1 MNLALAS
8 LLILAGT
15 PAGATA
21 FELTPSSSTVL
32 IGTPFLITGS
42 LRHAKHLSLQPPAQE
57 TDTGNFEILTVKFE
71 PAFLDGEDKIQPVRL
86 RVAAF
91 ALGNQKLPSLPW
103 RLEGGDAGAL
113 AKSPVVRVTVLPPHP
128 GLAEKGKLRDIKGP
142 YAPPI
147 WPWTTALL
155 AAAAL
160 IAAAA
165 FVLSRRRVEIETA
178 AAEPVDTRT
187 PEEVAL
193 ADIEALPGEGLIVK
207 EFYDRLSDI
216 LRLYLERRAGI
227 TALSMTTHDLQR
239 GMIQVQLDPQ
249 ARSLTKALLDRC
261 DLAKFA
267 RHLPAESEPA
277 RDCQTAREIICI
289 LSPVRRDPKTVQDT
303 AA

>member
-1 MNLALAS
+1 MS
-8 LLILAGT
+8 LTAFLLLAGT
-15 PAGATA
+15 LAGATA

-32 IGTPFLITGS
+32 IGAPFLITGS
-42 LRHAKHLSLQPPAQE
+42 LRHEKDLSLQPPAKE
-57 TDTGNFEILTVKFE
+57 ADTGAFEILSVKFE
-71 PAFLDGEDKIQPVRL
+71 PAFFDGEDKVQPVRL
-86 RVAAF
+86 RVAVF
-91 ALGNQKLPSLPW
+91 ALGDQELPSLPW
-103 RLEGGDAGAL
+103 RLEGGDANAV
-113 AKSPVVRVTVLPPHP
+113 AESPVVRVTVLPPRP
-128 GLAEKGKLRDIKGP
+128 GLAEKGELRDIKGP
-142 YAPPI
+142 YAPPV
-147 WPWTTALL
+147 WPWAAGFL

-165 FVLSRRRVEIETA
+165 LFFSRRREKIETSS
-178 AAEPVDTRT
+178 AEPVDTRT
-187 PEEVAL
+187 PEEIAL

-239 GMIQVQLDPQ
+239 SMIRIQLDPQ

-267 RHLPAESEPA
+267 RHLPAASESA
-277 RDCQTAREIICI
+277 RDSQTAREIICV
-289 LSPVRRDPKTVQDT
+289 LSPVRRNPKVIQDL